1 MGRASSSKKV
11 ARAASTGGGRTA
23 RGSRPLGW
31 YAAIALVTI
40 LGVGGIV
47 MSRADYRQ
55 ELAAGADGT
64 APAVN
69 VDHWHAAYGIYLCD
83 EFAPAIAD
91 DSDPKGIHSHGDG
104 IIHIHPF
111 VRSAAGR
118 NATLGVFADAV
129 RMTLEDDELEVPGG
143 KSYKS
148 GETKCGDETG
158 IVQVKVNDEVITEEV
173 ANIKLNNRDLITIA
187 FAPEGAEL
195 PEPPTKD
202 DIDRL
207 DPVTDEVLP
216 EGSPAAETAT
226 TLPPETEGE
235 GEGEGEGGDT
245 STTAP
250 PPEGDGSATT
260 TTAAP

>member
-1 MGRASSSKKV
+1 
-11 ARAASTGGGRTA
+11 
-23 RGSRPLGW
+23 
-31 YAAIALVTI
+31 VTI
-40 LGVGGIV
+40 LGVGGIA
-47 MSRADYRQ
+47 MSRAEYRQ
-55 ELAAGADGT
+55 ELAAGADGS
-64 APAVN
+64 APVAN

-83 EFAPAIAD
+83 EFAPTITD

-118 NATLGVFADAV
+118 NATLGVFADAI

-143 KSYKS
+143 ESYKS

-158 IVQVKVNDEVITEEV
+158 IVQVKVNDKVITEEI
-173 ANIKLNNRDLITIA
+173 ANIKLNNRDLVTIA
-187 FAPEGAEL
+187 FAPKGAEL
-195 PEPPTKD
+195 PEPLTKD

-207 DPVTDEVLP
+207 DPTTDEVLP
-216 EGSPAAETAT
+216 EGTPGAETAT
-226 TLPPETEGE
+226 TLPPETQGE
-235 GEGEGEGGDT
+235 GGTEPAEGDT

-250 PPEGDGSATT
+250 PPAEGDGSATT